1 MTDRDNRKSRYQQK
15 LTKADV
21 LQIVERCQS
30 GETQAAVARDFPV
43 SKAMVG
49 RIMSGL
55 NWSHVT
61 GIDPHK
67 PGYVRGEAS
76 IHAKLTRSQ
85 VQEIVQRC
93 EAGQCCS
100 TVARDFP
107 VATRQVQAIMRGDAW
122 SHVTGIT
129 SGPGL
134 PRGEEIH
141 TAKLTEDDV
150 VEIVQRYEAGE
161 PQTGIARDFPVNQSQ
176 VSKIVR
182 GKSWTHVTGIE
193 GDNATDD

>member
-1 MTDRDNRKSRYQQK
+1 MTDSQNNNSQHGRK
-15 LTKADV
+15 LTEADV
-21 LQIVERCQS
+21 LEIVARCES

-49 RIMSGL
+49 RIMTGL

-85 VQEIVQRC
+85 VLEIVRRC
-93 EAGQCCS
+93 EAGQRCS

-134 PRGEEIH
+134 PRGERIH
-141 TAKLTEDDV
+141 GAKLTEDDV
-150 VEIVQRYEAGE
+150 VEIVQRHEAGE
-161 PQTGIARDFPVNQSQ
+161 PQTSIARDFPVNQSQ
-176 VSKIVR
+176 VSKILR

-193 GDNATDD
+193 GDETSDE